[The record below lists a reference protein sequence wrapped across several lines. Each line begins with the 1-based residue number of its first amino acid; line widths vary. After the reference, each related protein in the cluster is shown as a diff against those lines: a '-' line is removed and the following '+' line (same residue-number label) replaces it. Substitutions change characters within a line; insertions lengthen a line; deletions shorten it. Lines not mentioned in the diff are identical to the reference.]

1 MLFFLDI
8 SHFINLSSD
17 TQVQQSALWTAPEQP
32 SFLSLFLVFPGRWAL
47 KTITKKE
54 LANAVVENV
63 DVQNNLASQAVDCLF
78 QTMRDHLI
86 DGDRIEIRGFGVWE
100 VKDTKPKPAARNPR
114 TGEIVYV
121 PARRKTHFKPGKLL
135 REALHKPRE

>member
-1 MLFFLDI
+1 M
-8 SHFINLSSD
+8 
-17 TQVQQSALWTAPEQP
+17 E
-32 SFLSLFLVFPGRWAL
+32 
-47 KTITKKE
+47 TITKKD
-54 LANAVVENV
+54 LAQSVADTIGCRNGMALKMV
-63 DVQNNLASQAVDCLF
+63 DSLF
-78 QTMRDHLI
+78 EAMRETLI
-86 DGDRIEIRGFGVWE
+86 EGNRIEIRGFGVLE